1 LHPQVEIAVV
11 DKRSAAVNKPRQ
23 THPSPSSLKK
33 KERYLIYRLDGRGFV
48 TRLSFANIFILFLI
62 TILPTICPASRQ
74 IGPEGAS
81 VAASLGELQK
91 EPGHPTIPE
100 QPLRVEIK
108 RQATGFRLFRG
119 DKPYYVKG
127 VGGRHFLEKAAAA
140 GANSIRTWSHHN
152 AGVLLDRA
160 QDLQMTVM
168 LGFWLSHY
176 ASDYADPCYR
186 AEITEEVREVVE
198 RYRSHPALLI
208 WSLGNEINLEG
219 GDTQEAWLFVDELA
233 CLIKQLDPDHPVIT
247 VITSKQA
254 TLNAIAALAPHLD
267 AVGINAYGAV
277 TSLRS
282 VVDRSFYK
290 GPYIITEWG
299 VDGHWEASHT
309 AWGRPIEPTSAR
321 KEEFHLQRYSQDILA
336 NSDRCIGSYVFL
348 WGQKQERTPTWYSMF
363 IKDSLGTDI
372 GTVSFPAVDA
382 MRYNW
387 TGSWPHNRA
396 PQVWE
401 MDLNNVSAEHNIVLS
416 PDAPIISRVQADDPE
431 NDTLSYVWELLEE
444 PTSLG
449 TGGSFEARPKT
460 LVSVREDNSPV
471 LNLRAPSKPGQYRLF
486 VYVLDHNGHAGT
498 ANIPFQVNFP
508 PDEKIMADRR

>member
-1 LHPQVEIAVV
+1 
-11 DKRSAAVNKPRQ
+11 
-23 THPSPSSLKK
+23 
-33 KERYLIYRLDGRGFV
+33 V
-48 TRLSFANIFILFLI
+48 TRLLFSNFLIIIFIAGL
-62 TILPTICPASRQ
+62 TSICPASSS
-74 IGPEGAS
+74 IGPQGPPVGTSSRA
-81 VAASLGELQK
+81 LQDNS
-91 EPGHPTIPE
+91 GHPKIPE
-100 QPLRVEIK
+100 HPLRVEIK
-108 RQATGFRLFRG
+108 QQATAFRLFRG
-119 DKPYYVKG
+119 DKPYYIKG

-140 GANSIRTWSHHN
+140 GANSIRTWSHRN

-168 LGFWLSHY
+168 IGFWLSHY

-186 AEITEEVREVVE
+186 AEMIEEVRDVVK

-233 CLIKQLDPDHPVIT
+233 RQIKQLDPNHPVIT
-247 VITSKQA
+247 VITSKQS

-277 TSLRS
+277 TSLRNMIDAS
-282 VVDRSFYK
+282 YYK

-299 VDGHWEASHT
+299 VDGHWEVLHT

-363 IKDSLGTDI
+363 LKNGLGTDI
-372 GTVSFPAVDA
+372 GTVSCPAVDA

-401 MDLNNVSAEHNIVLS
+401 MNLNSVSAEHNIILP
-416 PDAPIISRVQADDPE
+416 PDAPIVSRVQADDPE

-449 TGGSFEARPKT
+449 TGGSFENRPRT
-460 LVSVREDNSPV
+460 LVSVREDGSPV
-471 LNLRAPSKPGQYRLF
+471 LSLRAPSKPGQYRLF

-498 ANIPFQVNFP
+498 ANIPFQVNNP
-508 PDEKIMADRR
+508 PDEKIMADLR